1 MNLNKY
7 TEARRAVRLKHY
19 QVAAELGLTRQALYE
34 RIKND
39 TLTIADIRVLMKL
52 LHRPLT
58 WFFSKE

>member
-7 TEARRAVRLKHY
+7 TEARRAVRLKHHDI
-19 QVAAELGLTRQALYE
+19 AEALGISRQTLYE

-58 WFFSKE
+58 WFFIEK